1 MKTSI
6 KIVAILFF
14 VVVVFGWVST
24 RFKQIPPSSV
34 GIKFNATSGLS
45 EKLLKPELQFIGINQ
60 RLIIYPTSIKNATY
74 VRNSNEGDRRG
85 DDSIKASTNEG
96 ATLPVDVTVAYHVDP
111 GNVVR
116 AFENFGT
123 EDLSEIQGTF
133 VRSSAMYAVNVVS
146 GQKSIFDLT
155 AKDRAQFGPEVK
167 AVLAPILL
175 EYGITVDDVYI
186 REVYPSQEVQNKVSE
201 SIAVRTQLDTAKNEL
216 ERAKIDSATVQ
227 TNAEKQAQ
235 INALLASQ
243 GDKSIELRRLEIR
256 KKAIEKW
263 KAAGGEV
270 PAIGDG
276 TVPFTDI
283 KIR

>member
-1 MKTSI
+1 
-6 KIVAILFF
+6 
-14 VVVVFGWVST
+14 
-24 RFKQIPPSSV
+24 
-34 GIKFNATSGLS
+34 
-45 EKLLKPELQFIGINQ
+45 
-60 RLIIYPTSIKNATY
+60 
-74 VRNSNEGDRRG
+74 
-85 DDSIKASTNEG
+85 
-96 ATLPVDVTVAYHVDP
+96 
-111 GNVVR
+111 
-116 AFENFGT
+116 
-123 EDLSEIQGTF
+123 